1 MNKYQATLFSNES
14 DIYTAL
20 HSNSAK
26 ITDVTLRKIAFNRG
40 IIFPSDL
47 SKEVLIEKYQTCH
60 FHIITSEKYKIN
72 WQPNPAKTSSQ

>member
-47 SKEVLIEKYQTCH
+47 SKEVLIEKISDLPFSYN
-60 FHIITSEKYKIN
+60 HIREVQDN